1 MRANYHKQ
9 RKGYNVYQARLYTI
23 TDEIVLKTTYI
34 EEQEAKDVLLK
45 YLNDE
50 NIGPTFARA
59 VIRRIDPCLK
69 SWIVPWSIDNPS
81 ALLVDEDN
89 AAIDKWRITLY
100 DMGDNIIDIKESQST
115 ISEKTA
121 QSMMFS
127 VNAFYAVISCH
138 ESESH
143 DRFIISRTYRNKM
156 FNLYVM
162 DYDPEKIKAQQKE
175 PLEVCY
181 ARLLQQDREETE
193 RINAKRT
200 KLRQDKEY

>member
-1 MRANYHKQ
+1 
-9 RKGYNVYQARLYTI
+9 
-23 TDEIVLKTTYI
+23 
-34 EEQEAKDVLLK
+34 
-45 YLNDE
+45 
-50 NIGPTFARA
+50 
-59 VIRRIDPCLK
+59 
-69 SWIVPWSIDNPS
+69 
-81 ALLVDEDN
+81 
-89 AAIDKWRITLY
+89 
-100 DMGDNIIDIKESQST
+100 
-115 ISEKTA
+115 
-121 QSMMFS
+121 MMFS